1 LSDEFSL
8 SDFLQNLGGQ
18 DPSSSHE
25 KLVWELAS
33 ILFDAT
39 SVPSGVENIPNV
51 INRLRK
57 DKLSNFWQKL
67 VEQASAQHAAMAR
80 SNEEKAIASLSG
92 HRIPDACSHLINGKD
107 FHLAT
112 LVSLIGGKDSLRKDI
127 REQLGEWQKSRVLSE
142 FSQPIRTIYELL
154 AGNVCV
160 VDGSKGSLEDR
171 IESFTI
177 SKRFGLDWRQ
187 AFGLRLWYA
196 TLSTENIEAAVKRF
210 DEDIRQDKEAS
221 RPRAWYV
228 EQKIAT
234 LWDDRDLEYREDL
247 LWGLLKL
254 YTYQD
259 ADLEA
264 VLRPENSR
272 LSPVDIRLSWQLS
285 RALISFGGIDYR
297 ENADEKRDQITLS
310 FALQLTNEHSW
321 LDAVYVLLHLSSA
334 AARAKSIQDHLA
346 HHADHISSEDS
357 QEFLTLTQAFQIP
370 PSWVWEAKALYMRSV
385 KKNPLGEVECLV
397 RAGMFEEAHRT
408 FSNEVGPKTIIEC
421 DYTTLRTLLG
431 GFHGKENAIPE
442 WHLGGG
448 IYQDFLELLASQKKS
463 QALNRAVVNRLLV
476 ALPAVVE
483 ESRHPSFLETV
494 AIETISEVVA
504 KTVVEMEKKGEV
516 RNLGNGFNIITLTN
530 SQKPDLPK
538 ILKLPLTEDK
548 YLKHTCDLSLGYY
561 KSVMSS
567 GR

>member
-1 LSDEFSL
+1 MSDEFSL